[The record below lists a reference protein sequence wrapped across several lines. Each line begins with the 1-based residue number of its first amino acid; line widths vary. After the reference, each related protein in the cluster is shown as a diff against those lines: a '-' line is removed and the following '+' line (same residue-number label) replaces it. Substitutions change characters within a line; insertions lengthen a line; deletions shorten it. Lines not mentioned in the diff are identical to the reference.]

1 MAAYKKRVSSLED
14 WQEETKARQ
23 AAPLPSD
30 DPTALQTQLDEN
42 RVSGN
47 NIKVFYS
54 KLQNLYVTIGNRTSK
69 IH

>member
-42 RVSGN
+42 RVSWTNKG
-47 NIKVFYS
+47 FYS
-54 KLQNLYVTIGNRTSK
+54 NLQNLYVTIGNRTNMF
-69 IH
+69 H